1 MDFGIF
7 MQFERR
13 DRGSQADA
21 FQEGFALVDAA
32 EAWGLDEA
40 WLSEVHFAPTRTVLS
55 SPAVIASSIA
65 TRTERLRVG
74 TAVSVLPLGNPLRIA
89 EEMATVDQIAEGRFD
104 FGIGRSAFPRAYDV
118 YGIPYEESR
127 GRFEE
132 ALEIILEAWKGD
144 AFSYHGEYFQIE
156 NAHISPTPYTLP
168 HPPLRVA
175 ATTEETFPRMGQQGM
190 PIFVGL
196 RGMDLNDLQ
205 VNLAK
210 YREAWHAAGHPR
222 NDNPRTEAGT
232 YGDVSLRI
240 PIYAGDTEQA
250 ALEEPSESIHSYFSR
265 MSSLYRDSAG
275 SAGTEATELRQ
286 GRGDRLAS
294 MTFENML
301 ETKVAFGSAEG
312 LVTRLSQL
320 EEDLGLKSVIA
331 ELNPGGLIPPERV
344 MHSMEILAKDV
355 APRFK

>member
-1 MDFGIF
+1 MEFGIF

-13 DRGSQADA
+13 EGGTQKEA

-32 EAWGLDEA
+32 EAWGMDEA

-55 SPAVIASSIA
+55 SPAVIAGSIA

-132 ALEIILEAWKGD
+132 ALEVILEAWKGEP
-144 AFSYHGEYFQIE
+144 FSYHGEYFQIE
-156 NAHISPTPYTLP
+156 SAHISPTPYTQP

-196 RGMDLNDLQ
+196 RGMDVDDLRE
-205 VNLAK
+205 NLQK
-210 YREAWHAAGHPR
+210 YREAWQEAGH
-222 NDNPRTEAGT
+222 EGS
-232 YGDVSLRI
+232 GDVSLRI
-240 PIYAGDTEQA
+240 PVYAGASEQA
-250 ALEEPSESIHSYFSR
+250 ALEEPAESIHAYFSR

-275 SAGTEATELRQ
+275 RAGTEATELRQ
-286 GRGDRLAS
+286 GRGERLAS
-294 MTFENML
+294 MTFEKML

-312 LVTRLSQL
+312 LVNRFTHLQ
-320 EEDLGLKSVIA
+320 EELGLNSIIA
-331 ELNPGGLIPPERV
+331 ELNPGGLIPPDRV

-355 APRFK
+355 APHFK

>member
-13 DRGSQADA
+13 EGGSQASA
-21 FQEGFALVDAA
+21 FREGFALVDAA
-32 EAWGLDEA
+32 EEWGLDEA

-118 YGIPYEESR
+118 YGIPYGESR

-132 ALEIILEAWKGD
+132 SLEIILEAWKGEP
-144 AFSYHGEYFQIE
+144 FSYNGEYFQIE
-156 NAHISPTPYTLP
+156 SAHISPTPYSQP

-175 ATTEETFPRMGQQGM
+175 ATTEETFPRMGQRGM

-196 RGMDLNDLQ
+196 RGMDVNDLRA
-205 VNLAK
+205 NLAK
-210 YREAWHAAGHPR
+210 YRAAWHESGHP
-222 NDNPRTEAGT
+222 
-232 YGDVSLRI
+232 GDGNVSLRI
-240 PIYAGDTEQA
+240 PIYAGETAQA
-250 ALEEPSESIHSYFSR
+250 ALEEPSESIHAYFNR
-265 MSSLYRDSAG
+265 MTSLYRDSAG
-275 SAGTEATELRQ
+275 RAGTEGTELRQ
-286 GRGDRLAS
+286 GRGDRLATL
-294 MTFENML
+294 TFEEML
-301 ETKVAFGSAEG
+301 ESKVAFGSAEG
-312 LVTRLSQL
+312 LVDRLSKL
-320 EEDLGLKSVIA
+320 EEDLGLNSVIA
-331 ELNPGGLIPPERV
+331 ELNPGGLIPPDRV
-344 MHSMEILAKDV
+344 MRSAEILAKDV
-355 APRFK
+355 APHFK

>member
-13 DRGSQADA
+13 EGGTQGSA

-55 SPAVIASSIA
+55 SPAVIASSVA

-132 ALEIILEAWKGD
+132 ALDVILEAWKGD

-156 NAHISPTPYTLP
+156 NANISPTPYTLP

-196 RGMDLNDLQ
+196 RGMDINDLQ
-205 VNLAK
+205 VNLEK
-210 YREAWHAAGHPR
+210 YRQAWHEAGHSG
-222 NDNPRTEAGT
+222 D
-232 YGDVSLRI
+232 GDVSLRI

-250 ALEEPSESIHSYFSR
+250 ALEEPSESIHAYFSR
-265 MSSLYRDSAG
+265 MSSLYRESAG

-301 ETKVAFGSAEG
+301 VTKVAFGSAEG

-320 EEDLGLKSVIA
+320 EEDLGIRSVIA

-355 APRFK
+355 APHFK

>member
-13 DRGSQADA
+13 DGGSQVDA
-21 FQEGFALVDAA
+21 FKEGFALVDAA
-32 EAWGLDEA
+32 EDWGIDEA

-132 ALEIILEAWKGD
+132 ALEVILEAWKGE

-156 NAHISPTPYTLP
+156 SAHISPTPFTQP

-196 RGMDLNDLQ
+196 RGMDVDDLR
-205 VNLAK
+205 VNLQK
-210 YREAWHAAGHPR
+210 YREAWQQAGH
-222 NDNPRTEAGT
+222 AGE
-232 YGDVSLRI
+232 GDVSLRI
-240 PIYAGDTEQA
+240 PIYAGATEQA
-250 ALEEPSESIHSYFSR
+250 ALDEPSESIHAYFSR

-275 SAGTEATELRQ
+275 RAGTEATELRQ
-286 GRGDRLAS
+286 GRGERLAEMS
-294 MTFENML
+294 FDKML
-301 ETKVAFGSAEG
+301 EAKVAFGSAEG
-312 LVTRLSQL
+312 LVDRLSNLQ
-320 EEDLGLKSVIA
+320 EDLGLKSVIA
-331 ELNPGGLIPPERV
+331 ELNPGGLIPPDRV
-344 MHSMEILAKDV
+344 LRSMEILAKDV
-355 APRFK
+355 APHFK

>member
-13 DRGSQADA
+13 EGGSQAEA
-21 FQEGFALVDAA
+21 FREGFALVDAA

-40 WLSEVHFAPTRTVLS
+40 WLAEVHFAPTRTVLS
-55 SPAVIASSIA
+55 SPAVIAGSIA
-65 TRTERLRVG
+65 TRTEKLRVG

-132 ALEIILEAWKGD
+132 ALEIILEAWKGE

-156 NAHISPTPYTLP
+156 SAHISPAPYTLP

-196 RGMDLNDLQ
+196 RGMDVNDLQ
-205 VNLAK
+205 VNLK
-210 YREAWHAAGHPR
+210 EYRRAWQAAGHPG
-222 NDNPRTEAGT
+222 E
-232 YGDVSLRI
+232 GDVSLRI
-240 PIYAGDTEQA
+240 PIYAGATEQA
-250 ALEEPSESIHSYFSR
+250 AREEPAESIRAYFSR
-265 MSSLYRDSAG
+265 MTSLYRDSAG
-275 SAGTEATELRQ
+275 RAGTEATELRQ
-286 GRGDRLAS
+286 GRGERLANL
-294 MTFENML
+294 TFENML
-301 ETKVAFGSAEG
+301 ETKVAFGSAAG
-312 LVTRLSQL
+312 LVDRLSQL
-320 EEDLGLKSVIA
+320 DEDLGLNSVIA
-331 ELNPGGLIPPERV
+331 ELNPGGLIPPDRV

-355 APRFK
+355 APHFK

>member
-13 DRGSQADA
+13 EGGTQVEA
-21 FQEGFALVDAA
+21 FKEGFALVDAA

-55 SPAVIASSIA
+55 SPAVIAGAIA

-118 YGIPYEESR
+118 YGIPYKESR

-132 ALEIILEAWKGD
+132 ALEIILESWKGE

-156 NAHISPTPYTLP
+156 SAHISPTPYTQP

-196 RGMDLNDLQ
+196 RGMDVDDLR
-205 VNLAK
+205 VNLGK
-210 YREAWHAAGHPR
+210 YRDAWRQAGH
-222 NDNPRTEAGT
+222 EGV
-232 YGDVSLRI
+232 GDVSLRI
-240 PIYAGDTEQA
+240 PIYAAATEQA
-250 ALEEPSESIHSYFSR
+250 ALEEPAESIHAYFNR

-275 SAGTEATELRQ
+275 RAGTEATELRQ
-286 GRGDRLAS
+286 GRGS
-294 MTFENML
+294 GWPT
-301 ETKVAFGSAEG
+301 
-312 LVTRLSQL
+312 
-320 EEDLGLKSVIA
+320 
-331 ELNPGGLIPPERV
+331 
-344 MHSMEILAKDV
+344 
-355 APRFK
+355 

>member
-13 DRGSQADA
+13 DGGTQVEA
-21 FQEGFALVDAA
+21 FKEGFALVDAA
-32 EAWGLDEA
+32 EEWGIDEA
-40 WLSEVHFAPTRTVLS
+40 WLSEVHFAPARTVLS
-55 SPAVIASSIA
+55 SPAVIAGSIA

-132 ALEIILEAWKGD
+132 ALEVILEAWKGEP
-144 AFSYHGEYFQIE
+144 FSYHGEYFQIE
-156 NAHISPTPYTLP
+156 SAHISPTPYTLP

-175 ATTEETFPRMGQQGM
+175 ATTEETFPRMGRQGM

-196 RGMDLNDLQ
+196 RGMDVNDLQ
-205 VNLAK
+205 VNIGK
-210 YREAWHAAGHPR
+210 YREAWHAAGH
-222 NDNPRTEAGT
+222 AGD
-232 YGDVSLRI
+232 GDVSLRI

-250 ALEEPSESIHSYFSR
+250 ALEEPSESIHAYFSR

-275 SAGTEATELRQ
+275 RAGTEATELRQ
-286 GRGDRLAS
+286 GRGERLAS
-294 MTFENML
+294 MSFENML

-312 LVTRLSQL
+312 LVNRLSHLQ
-320 EEDLGLKSVIA
+320 EDLGLNSVIA
-331 ELNPGGLIPPERV
+331 ELNPGGLIPPDRV

-355 APRFK
+355 APHFK

>member
-13 DRGSQADA
+13 DGGTQVDA
-21 FQEGFALVDAA
+21 FKEGFALVDAA
-32 EAWGLDEA
+32 EDWGIDEA

-132 ALEIILEAWKGD
+132 APGNHPGKHGGERH
-144 AFSYHGEYFQIE
+144 FPYHGEYFQIE
-156 NAHISPTPYTLP
+156 SAHISPTPFTQP

-175 ATTEETFPRMGQQGM
+175 ATTEETFPRMGQQRM

-196 RGMDLNDLQ
+196 RGMDVNDLR
-205 VNLAK
+205 VNLGK
-210 YREAWHAAGHPR
+210 YREAWQQAGHPG
-222 NDNPRTEAGT
+222 E
-232 YGDVSLRI
+232 GDVSLRI
-240 PIYAGDTEQA
+240 PIYAGETEQA
-250 ALEEPSESIHSYFSR
+250 ALEEPSESIHAYFSPDEFPVPGLGR
-265 MSSLYRDSAG
+265 PGRHRSHRAEARTGRPPRRDVLRPDAG
-275 SAGTEATELRQ
+275 
-286 GRGDRLAS
+286 D
-294 MTFENML
+294 
-301 ETKVAFGSAEG
+301 K
-312 LVTRLSQL
+312 
-320 EEDLGLKSVIA
+320 
-331 ELNPGGLIPPERV
+331 GGLWFGRRPG
-344 MHSMEILAKDV
+344 
-355 APRFK
+355 

>member
-13 DRGSQADA
+13 DGASQAEA

-32 EAWGLDEA
+32 EAWGIDEA
-40 WLSEVHFAPTRTVLS
+40 WLAEVHFAPARTVLS
-55 SPAVIASSIA
+55 SPAVIASSVA
-65 TRTERLRVG
+65 TRTDRLRVG

-89 EEMATVDQIAEGRFD
+89 EEMATVDQIAQGRFD

-132 ALEIILEAWKGD
+132 ALEIVLEAWKGD
-144 AFSYHGEYFQIE
+144 SFSYHGEFFQIE

-205 VNLAK
+205 VNLK
-210 YREAWHAAGHPR
+210 EYRKAWQEAGHPG
-222 NDNPRTEAGT
+222 D
-232 YGDVSLRI
+232 GDVSLRI
-240 PIYAGDTEQA
+240 PVYAGDTEKA
-250 ALEEPSESIHSYFSR
+250 ALEEPNDSIHAYFDR
-265 MSSLYRDSAG
+265 MSSLYRESAG

-286 GRGDRLAS
+286 GRGDRLAEL
-294 MTFENML
+294 TFERML

-312 LVTRLSQL
+312 LIERVTQL
-320 EEDLGLKSVIA
+320 GEELGLKSIIA
-331 ELNPGGLIPPERV
+331 ELNPGGLIPPDRV
-344 MHSMEILAKDV
+344 MRSMEILAKDV
-355 APRFK
+355 APAFK